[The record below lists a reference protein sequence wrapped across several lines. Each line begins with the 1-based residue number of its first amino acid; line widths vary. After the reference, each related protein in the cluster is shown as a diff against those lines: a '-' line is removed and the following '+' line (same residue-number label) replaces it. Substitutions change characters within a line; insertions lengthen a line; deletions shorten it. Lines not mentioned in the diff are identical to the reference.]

1 MPEED
6 KPNSDH
12 NSTAKPATTPNQENI
27 SQLKVLLSGYITG
40 CITRTL
46 IHSIDTTK
54 ARLQV
59 MKSKLS
65 LSEFSKTGFTRTLVN
80 TYKQEGIR
88 GLYRGLGISVLAG
101 GPATALYFYT
111 YDRSKNYLSSLT
123 KTQNSFWV
131 LFTSGIIAEICSCV
145 LWVPIDVIKERQQVM
160 TLLKTY
166 HYSSSIDAIRQ
177 IHATEGIP
185 ALYRA
190 YGATI
195 LTFGPFTGISLALY
209 DKLKQWFGF
218 THGQQTFAQSVL
230 LSGISGVVASIVTNP
245 VDVVKV
251 RMQVQ
256 RAESKGQDPSHG
268 RFGYRNSFQGMV
280 KLFGNEGFF
289 GLFRGLFARMLFGT
303 MSAALHLPI
312 NDFVKYKLLKNAKF

>member
-1 MPEED
+1 MTDD
-6 KPNSDH
+6 KPQVQGSASSVFADH
-12 NSTAKPATTPNQENI
+12 QKEDI

-40 CITRTL
+40 CLTRL
-46 IHSIDTTK
+46 MIQPIDTTK

-65 LSEFSKTGFTRTLVN
+65 LGELSKTGFTRTLVN
-80 TYKQEGIR
+80 TYKQEGAR
-88 GLYRGLGISVLAG
+88 GLYRGLGITLLAG

-111 YDRSKNYLSSLT
+111 YDQSKKYLSHAM

-131 LFTSGIIAEICSCV
+131 LFTSGMIAEVLSCV

-166 HYSSSIDAIRQ
+166 YYNSSFDAIRQ
-177 IHATEGIP
+177 IRATEGIP

-195 LTFGPFTGISLALY
+195 LSFGPLTGISLALY
-209 DKLKQWFGF
+209 DKLKVWFGF
-218 THGQQTFAQSVL
+218 TRGEQTFAQSML

-245 VDVVKV
+245 IDVVKV

-256 RAESKGQDPSHG
+256 RAEAKGEQLHSSG
-268 RFGYRNSFQGMV
+268 RFGYRNSFHGMM
-280 KLFGNEGFF
+280 KLFKEEGFL
-289 GLFRGLFARMLFGT
+289 GLFRGLFAKSLFGI
-303 MSAALHLPI
+303 MYAGLHLPI
-312 NDFVKYKLLKNAKF
+312 NDFVKYRLLKNAKF